1 MGRGDA
7 ACTDKGAATQASS
20 PLPGLG
26 ASVAQGPLQDK
37 ALAAERDIAY
47 VRLAVILFNVAVYW
61 PLLRNQGIPWLALT
75 ISVLAVTYAFYVV
88 LARPYMR
95 WPILQAAMFTAV
107 TDAVLIT
114 LWIFSTGGYDS
125 PFHLLWFLSLLAVS
139 FRYDYKA
146 TMWATA
152 LYVGCYVGLLAAM
165 GHLLPNA
172 GGILVRCVYIALAGA
187 LGVLMAQEST
197 RAFASRDVLAQEV
210 EVERH
215 ERQLREVE
223 RLREVDR
230 FKTDFLNAAAHE
242 LNTPLTPLQLQ
253 LHLLMKAEEVGN
265 AEARRRALAIVHR
278 NVERMALLVQ
288 DMLDVARL
296 QSGRL
301 AIQRQPADLAAVV
314 RDAIET
320 YRPPA
325 EAKSIRIEVQGP
337 DSLVVAIDPKRASQI
352 LYNLVSNA
360 IKYTPKDGFV
370 TVRYGGDAREVRIE
384 VQDNGLGFTP
394 EQLARM
400 FVPFG
405 QAHVEQ
411 VSVPGT
417 GLGLF
422 ISRGIAERHGGRLDA
437 SSAGPGQGATFVCVL
452 AQAGPPVDPAVALL

>member
-1 MGRGDA
+1 M
-7 ACTDKGAATQASS
+7 
-20 PLPGLG
+20 
-26 ASVAQGPLQDK
+26 
-37 ALAAERDIAY
+37 AAERDIAY

-61 PLLRNQGIPWLALT
+61 PLLRHQGIPWLAVT

-88 LARPYMR
+88 LARPYLR

-107 TDAVLIT
+107 TDAILIT
-114 LWIFSTGGYDS
+114 LWIFATGGYES

-139 FRYDYKA
+139 FRYDHKA

-152 LYVGCYVGLLAAM
+152 MYVACYVGLLAVM
-165 GHLLPNA
+165 GELLPNA
-172 GGILVRCVYIALAGA
+172 GDVLVRCVYIALAGA

-197 RAFASRDVLAQEV
+197 RAFASRDVLAHEVAAERREQEV
-210 EVERH
+210 
-215 ERQLREVE
+215 REVE
-223 RLREVDR
+223 RLREMDR

-253 LHLLMKAEEVGN
+253 LHLLTNAEETGN
-265 AEARRRALAIVHR
+265 TEARKRALAIVRR

-325 EAKSIRIEVQGP
+325 EAKSINIEVEGP
-337 DSLVVAIDPKRASQI
+337 ASLVVAIDPKRTSQV

-360 IKYTPKDGFV
+360 IKYTPQGGRV
-370 TVRYGGDAREVRIE
+370 MVRYGGDAQKVHFE
-384 VQDNGLGFTP
+384 VQDNGLGFTD
-394 EQLARM
+394 EQLQRM

-411 VSVPGT
+411 VSAPGT

-422 ISRGIAERHGGRLDA
+422 ISRGIAERHGGRLEA
-437 SSAGPGQGATFVCVL
+437 SSPGPGRGATFVCVL
-452 AQAGPPVDPAVALL
+452 SQTGPPPDSSVTLL

>member
-1 MGRGDA
+1 VE
-7 ACTDKGAATQASS
+7 
-20 PLPGLG
+20 PPGLT
-26 ASVAQGPLQDK
+26 AAPTK
-37 ALAAERDIAY
+37 TLAAERDIAY

-61 PLLRNQGIPWLALT
+61 PLLRDQGVPWLAMT
-75 ISVLAVTYAFYVV
+75 VSVVAVAYAFYVV
-88 LARPYMR
+88 LARPYLRYPVM
-95 WPILQAAMFTAV
+95 QAAMFTAV
-107 TDAVLIT
+107 TDSILIT

-139 FRYDYKA
+139 FRYEYKA

-152 LYVGCYVGLLAAM
+152 LYIGCYVGLLAGM

-172 GGILVRCVYIALAGA
+172 ANVLVRCVYIALAGA

-197 RAFASRDVLAQEV
+197 RAYASRDEAVHEV
-210 EVERH
+210 EVERR
-215 ERQLREVE
+215 EKQAREVE
-223 RLREVDR
+223 RLRELDR

-253 LHLLMKAEEVGN
+253 LHILLKADEMGN
-265 AEARRRALAIVHR
+265 AEARSRALGIIQR

-301 AIQRQPADLAAVV
+301 AIQRQPADLAAVL
-314 RDAIET
+314 REAIET

-325 EAKSIRIEVQGP
+325 DAKGIRIDVEGP
-337 DSLVVAIDPKRASQI
+337 ESLVVAIDPKRTSQI

-360 IKYTPKDGFV
+360 IKYTPPEGRI
-370 TVRYGGDAREVRIE
+370 TVRYGGDDTQVRIE
-384 VQDNGLGFTP
+384 VQDTGLGFSA
-394 EQLARM
+394 EQLGRM
-400 FVPFG
+400 FSPFG
-405 QAHVEQ
+405 QAHVSQ
-411 VSVPGT
+411 VSAPGT

-437 SSAGPGQGATFVCVL
+437 SSPGPGQGATFTCVL
-452 AQAGPPVDPAVALL
+452 SQTGSADDPFVDPGGPPFREP

>member
-1 MGRGDA
+1 MEPAPA
-7 ACTDKGAATQASS
+7 APQTKT
-20 PLPGLG
+20 
-26 ASVAQGPLQDK
+26 
-37 ALAAERDIAY
+37 LAAERDIAY

-61 PLLRNQGIPWLALT
+61 PLLRDQGVPWLAMT
-75 ISVLAVTYAFYVV
+75 VSVVAVAYGFYVV
-88 LARPYMR
+88 IARPYLR
-95 WPILQAAMFTAV
+95 FPIMQAAMFTAV
-107 TDAVLIT
+107 TDSILIT

-139 FRYDYKA
+139 FRYEYKA

-152 LYVGCYVGLLAAM
+152 LYIGCYVGLLAGM

-172 GGILVRCVYIALAGA
+172 ANVLVRCVYIALAGA

-197 RAFASRDVLAQEV
+197 RAYASRDEAVHEV
-210 EVERH
+210 EVERR
-215 ERQLREVE
+215 EQQAREVE
-223 RLREVDR
+223 RLRDLDR

-253 LHLLMKAEEVGN
+253 LHILQKAEEMGN
-265 AEARRRALAIVHR
+265 AEARGRALGIIHR

-301 AIQRQPADLAAVV
+301 AIQRQPADLAAVLREAV
-314 RDAIET
+314 ET

-325 EAKSIRIEVQGP
+325 DAKGIRIDVEGP
-337 DSLVVAIDPKRASQI
+337 ETLVVAIDPKRTSQI

-360 IKYTPKDGFV
+360 VKYTPPEGRI
-370 TVRYGGDAREVRIE
+370 TVRYSGDEEQVRIE
-384 VQDNGLGFTP
+384 VQDTGLGFSA

-400 FVPFG
+400 FAPFG
-405 QAHVEQ
+405 QAHVKQ
-411 VSVPGT
+411 VSAPGT

-437 SSAGPGQGATFVCVL
+437 TSPGPGQGATFTCVL
-452 AQAGPPVDPAVALL
+452 SQTSATEDGFQEPGTQAFRAS

>member
-1 MGRGDA
+1 MVA
-7 ACTDKGAATQASS
+7 A
-20 PLPGLG
+20 
-26 ASVAQGPLQDK
+26 VAPGPLQEK

-61 PLLRNQGIPWLALT
+61 PLLRHQGIPWLALT
-75 ISVLAVTYAFYVV
+75 ISVIAVTYAFYVV
-88 LARPYMR
+88 LARPYLR

-107 TDAVLIT
+107 SDAILIT
-114 LWIFSTGGYDS
+114 LWIFATGGYDS

-139 FRYDYKA
+139 FRYDYQA
-146 TMWATA
+146 TMWATGM
-152 LYVGCYVGLLAAM
+152 YVGCYVGLLAVM

-172 GGILVRCVYIALAGA
+172 GDILVRCVYIALAGA

-197 RAFASRDVLAQEV
+197 RAFASRDVLAHEV
-210 EVERH
+210 EQERRDQ
-215 ERQLREVE
+215 EIREVE
-223 RLREVDR
+223 RLREMDR

-253 LHLLMKAEEVGN
+253 LHLLTNAEETGN
-265 AEARRRALAIVHR
+265 PEARKRALAIVRR

-301 AIQRQPADLAAVV
+301 AIQRQPADFAAVV

-325 EAKSIRIEVQGP
+325 EAKGIHIEVEGP
-337 DSLVVAIDPKRASQI
+337 DALVVAIDPKRTSQI

-360 IKYTPKDGFV
+360 IKYTPQGGHV
-370 TVRYGGDAREVRIE
+370 TVRYGGDAKQVNFE
-384 VQDNGLGFTP
+384 VQDNGLGFTA

-411 VSVPGT
+411 VSAPGT

-437 SSAGPGQGATFVCVL
+437 SSPGPGQGATFVCVL
-452 AQAGPPVDPAVALL
+452 AQTGPPADPAAALL